1 MVSETQDVQRCD
13 DCSGKGI
20 VGLNGKWLCLA
31 DFERRMKKMGEQA
44 RGLAR
49 LTPAGREALS
59 SA

>member
-1 MVSETQDVQRCD
+1 MVSEMQDVQRCD

-44 RGLAR
+44 RGTGAPHPR
-49 LTPAGREALS
+49 RPRAG
-59 SA
+59 